1 MMHENLLSIQQYA
14 IKNKLS
20 TFAVI
25 KLVNAGKLK
34 TLKKEK
40 DGSEQDFIIDEST
53 PVQNVS
59 VQEAQRK
66 SEEHQ
71 TCVDYEVEFHKL
83 LAKYIELQE
92 KYTHLMEKKHYATK

>member
-1 MMHENLLSIQQYA
+1 MQGNLLSIQQYA

-20 TFAVI
+20 IFAVI

-40 DGSEQDFIIDEST
+40 EGSEQDFIIDENT
-53 PVQNVS
+53 PKQCTNVQVAPHET
-59 VQEAQRK
+59 QD
-66 SEEHQ
+66 
-71 TCVDYEVEFHKL
+71 TLIDYEVEFHTL

-92 KYTHLMEKKHYATK
+92 KYTQLIEEKNHATK